1 MREITEK
8 YRCWDIMEKKMK
20 PVKGLY
26 FGYCDEEGMHGEEIT
41 VLTGKPYV
49 DEEMGKW
56 RNCLTAR
63 PDLIDYEMSTASC
76 VLMRFTGL
84 LDKNG
89 KEIYEGDMLAVRNLH
104 DGDEDAW
111 NNEKQLSIPCEVSWD
126 DEYKQFDFGGC
137 SRVVYSPNDF
147 EVVGNIFENSELIS
161 K

>member
-89 KEIYEGDMLAVRNLH
+89 KEIYEGDVLWNVDWGFDTRTGNKNVLEVC
-104 DGDEDAW
+104 DGKLGVEFIGNGKLLGGEW
-111 NNEKQLSIPCEVSWD
+111 GTFIYHPCEVI
-126 DEYKQFDFGGC
+126 
-137 SRVVYSPNDF
+137 
-147 EVVGNIFENSELIS
+147 GNIFENSELIS